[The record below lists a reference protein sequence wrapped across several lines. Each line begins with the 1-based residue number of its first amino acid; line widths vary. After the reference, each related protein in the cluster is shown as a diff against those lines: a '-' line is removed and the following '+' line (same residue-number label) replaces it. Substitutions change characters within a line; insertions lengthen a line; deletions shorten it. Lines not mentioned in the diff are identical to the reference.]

1 MQIYMMTDAETD
13 GEVENGFSLLLR
25 LYWDRAVSA
34 TLIFVSLSIGSW
46 LVSL

>member
-1 MQIYMMTDAETD
+1 MQTYMMPNAET
-13 GEVENGFSLLLR
+13 ENGFSLLLR

-34 TLIFVSLSIGSW
+34 TLIFVSLSIGTW